1 MRVLVVDDSER
12 LRKALATG
20 LQADGMVVETAA
32 DGQEALEL
40 LQVAPFDVVVL
51 DIMMPKVDGLQVLR
65 HVRAA
70 RLPTHILVLSA
81 RDQVDDRVEALNLGA
96 DDYLVKPFAFAEV
109 KARILALARRH
120 FEEASPLVS
129 AGPVEVDTTARIAHA
144 NGAQVLAIATL
155 PFSVESARR
164 ARACDG
170 LEVLGHEVDAL
181 MVMDNDRLL
190 EVAGE
195 LAIDAAFNLVDE
207 AIAGVV
213 RSIATAAMEQGVLPL
228 DAGRFKEAL
237 TAPKDAAVAPSRAE
251 GARAVPVTAARA
263 AIAHAMAASL
273 WQGGQGS
280 VVLPDGALPVAPV
293 TITSVK
299 VGVPPIVE
307 TPPGAAD
314 MLVITTPP
322 GTDTTAR
329 GAAATLPGGPGQG

>member
-1 MRVLVVDDSER
+1 VRIQCVGVGGAGSNSIHRLSEQHIPGIECIAVNTDCMHLAFVDADAKLLIGRGITRGFGARGSVD
-12 LRKALATG
+12 TG
-20 LQADGMVVETAA
+20 RAC
-32 DGQEALEL
+32 ALE
-40 LQVAPFDVVVL
+40 AEC
-51 DIMMPKVDGLQVLR
+51 VLR
-65 HVRAA
+65 DYIGKDAD
-70 RLPTHILVLSA
+70 LVLLS
-81 RDQVDDRVEALNLGA
+81 VGLGGGTGTGA
-96 DDYLVKPFAFAEV
+96 APEV
-109 KARILALARRH
+109 
-120 FEEASPLVS
+120 
-129 AGPVEVDTTARIAHA
+129 ARIAHA

-228 DAGRFKEAL
+228 DAGQFRQAMVPKEV
-237 TAPKDAAVAPSRAE
+237 TNQAPGGGP
-251 GARAVPVTAARA
+251 RAVPATAART

-273 WQGGQGS
+273 WQGGLGT
-280 VVLPDGALPVAPV
+280 VVMPGETSPVAPV
-293 TITSVK
+293 TITSVM

-307 TPPGAAD
+307 TPPGAAER
-314 MLVITTPP
+314 MIVTTPP
-322 GTDTTAR
+322 ATDTTAR
-329 GAAATLPGGPGQG
+329 GMAASLPGGPGQG

>member
-1 MRVLVVDDSER
+1 MGDKGQDGGARRVRIQCVGVGGAGSNSIHRLSEQRIPGIECIAVNTDCMHLAFVD
-12 LRKALATG
+12 
-20 LQADGMVVETAA
+20 ADAKLLIGRGITRGFGARGSVET
-32 DGQEALEL
+32 GRECALE
-40 LQVAPFDVVVL
+40 AECVL
-51 DIMMPKVDGLQVLR
+51 HDYIGKD
-65 HVRAA
+65 AD
-70 RLPTHILVLSA
+70 LVLLS
-81 RDQVDDRVEALNLGA
+81 VGLGGGTGTGA
-96 DDYLVKPFAFAEV
+96 APEV
-109 KARILALARRH
+109 
-120 FEEASPLVS
+120 
-129 AGPVEVDTTARIAHA
+129 ARIARK

-170 LEVLGHEVDAL
+170 LEVLGREVDAL

-237 TAPKDAAVAPSRAE
+237 APKEATTTPHAE
-251 GARAVPVTAARA
+251 SARAVPASAARA

-280 VVLPDGALPVAPV
+280 VVLPGEAPQVVPV
-293 TITSVK
+293 TITSVM

-307 TPPGAAD
+307 TPPGTAER
-314 MLVITTPP
+314 MIVTTPP

-329 GAAATLPGGPGQG
+329 GAGAS

>member
-1 MRVLVVDDSER
+1 MGQDGQDGGAGRVRIQCVGVGGAGSNSIHRLSEQRIPGIVCIAVNTDCMHLAFVD
-12 LRKALATG
+12 
-20 LQADGMVVETAA
+20 ADAKLLIGRGITRGFGARGSVETGR
-32 DGQEALEL
+32 DCALE
-40 LQVAPFDVVVL
+40 AEC
-51 DIMMPKVDGLQVLR
+51 VLR
-65 HVRAA
+65 DYIGKGAD
-70 RLPTHILVLSA
+70 LVLLS
-81 RDQVDDRVEALNLGA
+81 VGLGGGTGTGA
-96 DDYLVKPFAFAEV
+96 APEV
-109 KARILALARRH
+109 
-120 FEEASPLVS
+120 
-129 AGPVEVDTTARIAHA
+129 ARIARA

-237 TAPKDAAVAPSRAE
+237 VPKEATPAPPRPE
-251 GARAVPVTAARA
+251 GARALPATAARA

-280 VVLPDGALPVAPV
+280 VVLPGGAPPVAPV
-293 TITSVK
+293 TITSVM

-314 MLVITTPP
+314 RLIVKTPP
-322 GTDTTAR
+322 GTDTTAL
-329 GAAATLPGGPGQG
+329 GAAATLPGVPGKV

>member
-1 MRVLVVDDSER
+1 MRVRIQCVGVGGAGSNSIHRLSEQRIPGIECIAVNTDCMHLAFVD
-12 LRKALATG
+12 
-20 LQADGMVVETAA
+20 ADAKLLIGRGITRGFGARGSVETGRAC
-32 DGQEALEL
+32 ALE
-40 LQVAPFDVVVL
+40 AECVL
-51 DIMMPKVDGLQVLR
+51 HDYIGKGAD
-65 HVRAA
+65 
-70 RLPTHILVLSA
+70 LVLLS
-81 RDQVDDRVEALNLGA
+81 VGLGGGTGTGA
-96 DDYLVKPFAFAEV
+96 APEV
-109 KARILALARRH
+109 
-120 FEEASPLVS
+120 
-129 AGPVEVDTTARIAHA
+129 ARIAHA

-237 TAPKDAAVAPSRAE
+237 TAPKDATVAPSRAE

-314 MLVITTPP
+314 RLVITTPP